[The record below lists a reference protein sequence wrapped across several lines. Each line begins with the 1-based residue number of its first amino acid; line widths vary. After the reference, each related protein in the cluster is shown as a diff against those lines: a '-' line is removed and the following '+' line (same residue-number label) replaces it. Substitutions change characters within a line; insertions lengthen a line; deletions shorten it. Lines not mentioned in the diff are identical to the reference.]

1 MTQSKPA
8 DTKHAAEYA
17 KQKVLEMQ
25 YPLWKEESIPD
36 LFNDDDD
43 IELLK
48 DRNYETLL
56 EYDNLDEKQ
65 SYWQQARQR
74 EEAEIA
80 KINFENF
87 ILRQQLEEEEEMRN
101 HGPGEESKSSW
112 PAQTGVS

>member
-1 MTQSKPA
+1 
-8 DTKHAAEYA
+8 
-17 KQKVLEMQ
+17 MQ

-36 LFNDDDD
+36 LYHNDDD

-80 KINFENF
+80 KINYENF
-87 ILRQQLEEEEEMRN
+87 LIRQQLEEEEEMRRAS
-101 HGPGEESKSSW
+101 GIEESKASQPVGCDESD
-112 PAQTGVS
+112 ASDEVSPEN